1 MNFNYNEN
9 DKEYET
15 NIEVLNKSVRVVA
28 KEESDIEIA
37 NKTINELDINSLI
50 DFIVK
55 EYYDKNDNTWFGSEV
70 SKDEFINSIY
80 LKTIS
85 FRYGY
90 INYWFD
96 AGNLYGCHYI
106 LIERKYDNEELTI
119 DLA

>member
-9 DKEYET
+9 DKKFET
-15 NIEVLNKSVRVVA
+15 TIQVLNKNVRVVV

-37 NKTINELDINSLI
+37 NKTIDELDINSLI
-50 DFIVK
+50 NFIVK

-70 SKDEFINSIY
+70 SKEDFINSIY

-90 INYWFD
+90 ISYWFD
-96 AGNLYGCHYI
+96 ASNLYGGHDV
-106 LIERKYDNEELTI
+106 LVERKYDNEELNI